1 MRIRPTTRRTPAY
14 RWAQGLIFSLVALLM
29 AATAPAHARYASIV
43 IDAETGEILYEKNA
57 NTGNYPASLT
67 KMMTLYLLFEALDS
81 GRVEIG
87 QAMPVSKRAA
97 ARPATTLG
105 LRAGERITV
114 EQAIHALIIRSANDV
129 ATVVAEALGGGEAK
143 FAQLMTERA
152 RELGMANTTFRNA
165 SGLPDKNQKSTA
177 RDLALLA
184 RALWRAFP
192 HHYHYFSAESF
203 EFRGRTYATHNRI
216 LKNYA
221 GADGLKTGY
230 IRASGYNV
238 ATSAVRDGRRLIG
251 VVLGGK
257 SARSRDSHMASLL
270 DSGFAALMTGAAPAA
285 DDAPVVAAL
294 PPQTAPAPVQVAEAD
309 PTPPPAASGR
319 WAVQVGAFS
328 RFKPAER
335 AALKAARDF
344 PALLGGAHIVVDQAS
359 NRKGSLYRARL
370 VGLTKQDARAACRQ
384 LEARKTDC
392 LVVKPNLALALTTA
406 Q

>member
-1 MRIRPTTRRTPAY
+1 MRIRPTTRRMPVY
-14 RWAQGLIFSLVALLM
+14 RWAQGLMFSLVALLM

-43 IDAETGEILYEKNA
+43 IDAETGEILYQQNA
-57 NTGNYPASLT
+57 DTGNYPASLT
-67 KMMTLYLLFEALDS
+67 KMMTLYLLFEALDE
-81 GRVEIG
+81 GRVELG
-87 QAMPVSKRAA
+87 HAMPVSKKAA
-97 ARPATTLG
+97 ARPATALG

-129 ATVVAEALGGGEAK
+129 ATVVAEALGGSEAK
-143 FAQLMTERA
+143 FAQIMTRQA
-152 RELGMANTTFRNA
+152 REMGMANTTFRNA

-177 RDLALLA
+177 HDLALLA
-184 RALWRAFP
+184 RALWRVFP

-216 LKNYA
+216 LQKYA

-230 IRASGYNV
+230 IRASGFNV

-257 SARSRDSHMASLL
+257 TARSRDSHMASLL
-270 DSGFAALMTGAAPAA
+270 DNGFASLVAASAPTAH
-285 DDAPVVAAL
+285 DAPVVAAL
-294 PPQTAPAPVQVAEAD
+294 PPQAAPTPVQVAAAD
-309 PTPPPAASGR
+309 AAPPPAANESWG
-319 WAVQVGAFS
+319 VQVGAFS

-335 AALKAARDF
+335 AALKAVNDI
-344 PALLGGAHIVVDQAS
+344 PALLGGAHIVVDQAA

-370 VGLTKQDARAACRQ
+370 VGLSKQDARAACRQ

-392 LVVKPNLALALTTA
+392 LVVKANLALALSSA

>member
-1 MRIRPTTRRTPAY
+1 MI
-14 RWAQGLIFSLVALLM
+14 SLVALLM

-43 IDAETGEILYEKNA
+43 IDAETGDILYERNA

-67 KMMTLYLLFEALDS
+67 KMMTLYLLFEALDE
-81 GRVEIG
+81 GRVELG
-87 QAMPVSKRAA
+87 QPMKVSKKAA
-97 ARPATTLG
+97 ARPATALG

-129 ATVVAEALGGGEAK
+129 ATVVAEALGGSEAK

-152 RELGMANTTFRNA
+152 REIGMANTTFRNA

-177 RDLALLA
+177 RDLANLA

-192 HHYHYFSAESF
+192 HHYHYFSTESF
-203 EFRGRTYATHNRI
+203 VFRGRTYTTHNRI
-216 LKNYA
+216 LQSYA

-230 IRASGYNV
+230 IRAAGFNV

-257 SARSRDSHMASLL
+257 TARSRDSHMASLL
-270 DSGFAALMTGAAPAA
+270 DNGFASLVTASAPTA
-285 DDAPVVAAL
+285 DIAPVVAAL
-294 PPQTAPAPVQVAEAD
+294 PPPAAPTPVQVAAAD
-309 PTPPPAASGR
+309 PAPPPVASGD
-319 WAVQVGAFS
+319 WGVQVGAFS
-328 RFKPAER
+328 RSAPAER
-335 AALKAARDF
+335 AALKAANDV
-344 PALLGGAHIVVDQAS
+344 PALLGGASITVDQAPNLKS
-359 NRKGSLYRARL
+359 TLYRARL
-370 VGLTKQDARAACRQ
+370 VGLSKQDARAACRQ

-392 LVVKPNLALALTTA
+392 LVVKATVALALSSA